1 MKTDIE
7 ISREAKKE
15 NITKV
20 AKKLGITSRY
30 LECYGKNKAKISL
43 SLVKKVKDNKNGKLI
58 LVTSTNP
65 TPFGEGKTT
74 MSIGIDDALCKLG
87 KKSLVVLREPSL
99 GPVFG
104 IKGGATG
111 GGYAQV
117 VPMEDINLHFTGDI
131 HAIETCNNLLCAI
144 IDNHI
149 FQGNKLN
156 IDTTRIMFQRCVD
169 LNDRALRNV
178 TIKYDNKGL
187 EREDKYNI
195 TVASEIMAVLCMSRD
210 INDLKRRIGNI
221 MFGYSK
227 RGKMLFVKQLKC
239 VDALALVLADAIKPN
254 LVQTLENNPAII
266 HGGPFANIAHGCNSV
281 IATKLGL
288 KLADYVI
295 TEAGFGAD
303 LGAEKFLDI
312 KCPNADLTPNCIVI
326 NATIRSMKYNGGVEK
341 DKVKEPNLKAV
352 KEGIKNLDTHIE
364 NMQKYTKN
372 IVICLNKFFT
382 DTDEEIA
389 FVKKHVED
397 MGCLFSLSTCF
408 ADGGEGSI
416 DLAKNIIKLCEN
428 KPDYK
433 KLYDYNDTLE
443 NKAKKICKEI
453 YRAGEVTFSDKAKE
467 KLASFEKNGFGNLP
481 VCIAKTQ
488 YSLTDDQ
495 KVLGAPR
502 NFTMHV
508 SDVRLSSG
516 AGFVV
521 FLMGKIMTMP
531 GLSKEPA
538 YLGMKFSNSGKISGL
553 Y

>member
-1 MKTDIE
+1 MKSDIE
-7 ISREAKKE
+7 ISREAKYE
-15 NITKV
+15 NIKKV
-20 AKKLGITSRY
+20 AKKIGISSRY
-30 LECYGKNKAKISL
+30 LELYGNYKAKINL
-43 SLVKKVKDNKNGKLI
+43 NLLKKLKNKRDGKLI

-74 MSIGIDDALCKLG
+74 MSIGINDAMNRIG

-111 GGYAQV
+111 GGYSQV
-117 VPMEDINLHFTGDI
+117 VPMEDINLHFTGDL

-149 FQGNKLN
+149 YHGNKLN
-156 IDTTRIMFQRCVD
+156 LDINRITFQRCVD

-195 TVASEIMAVLCMSRD
+195 TVASEIMAILCLSND
-210 INDLKRRIGNI
+210 ISDLKRRLGNI
-221 MFGYSK
+221 LIGYTK
-227 RGKMLFVKQLKC
+227 RGRMVFAKELHC
-239 VDALALVLADAIKPN
+239 VDALALLLKDAIKPN

-288 KLADYVI
+288 KLSDYVI

-312 KCPNADLTPNCIVI
+312 KCPSASLIPSAIVI
-326 NATIRSMKYNGGVEK
+326 NATIRSMKYNGGVK
-341 DKVKEPNLKAV
+341 KEEMNKENIDAIKIGIENLH
-352 KEGIKNLDTHIE
+352 THIL

-372 IVICLNKFFT
+372 ILICLNKFSH
-382 DTDEEIA
+382 DTEKEIA
-389 FVKKHVED
+389 FVKNYCEKL
-397 MGCLFSLSTCF
+397 GCAFDISESFTK
-408 ADGGEGSI
+408 GGEGAI
-416 DLAKNIIKLCEN
+416 NLAKKLVKICEN
-428 KPDYK
+428 NIDYH
-433 KLYDYNDTLE
+433 KLYDYNLPIIE
-443 NKAKKICKEI
+443 KINKVCHEI
-453 YRAGEVTFSDKAKE
+453 YHAKE
-467 KLASFEKNGFGNLP
+467 VIISDNVREKIKEYEKNGFSSLP
-481 VCIAKTQ
+481 ICVAKTQ
-488 YSLTDDQ
+488 YSLTDDA
-495 KVLGAPR
+495 KILGAPQ
-502 NFTMHV
+502 NFTMTV
-508 SDVRLSSG
+508 TDVRLSSG
-516 AGFVV
+516 AGFIVI
-521 FLMGKIMTMP
+521 LMGKIMTMP

-538 YLGMKFSNSGKISGL
+538 YLKMKFYANGKIDGL